1 MSDKDTKER
10 AGRIR
15 LLLMDCD
22 GVLTDGRIYM
32 TAEGEAMKVF
42 DVKDGE
48 GLSRWH
54 RSGGRSGIIT
64 GRDSRGILEARC
76 RELGIEFLRTG
87 SKDKVRDMKE
97 LAESAG
103 VLLEET
109 AFIGDDLGDT
119 GALKEAGFSI
129 AVADAVDE
137 VKQVAMHTTRKNGGR
152 GAVREAIE
160 FMLAC
165 RQ

>member
-1 MSDKDTKER
+1 MTDERIKER
-10 AGRIR
+10 AARIR

-32 TAEGEAMKVF
+32 TAAGEAMKVF

-54 RSGGRSGIIT
+54 KAGGRSGIIS
-64 GRDSRGILEARC
+64 GRAAHEILEVRC

-87 SKDKVRDMKE
+87 SKDKIADMKSF
-97 LAESAG
+97 AEAAG
-103 VLLEET
+103 VSLEET
-109 AFIGDDLGDT
+109 AFVGDDAGDL
-119 GALKEAGFSI
+119 GALNAAGFSV

-137 VKQVAMHTTRKNGGR
+137 VKQAAAYVTQKRGGR
-152 GAVREAIE
+152 GAVREAVE
-160 FMLAC
+160 FILAS
-165 RQ
+165 RK